1 MMRLDGA
8 RAMVTGGSS
17 GIGLATARLLASAGC
32 AVTVL
37 GSDPQRVADAA
48 RAVTGTGEVCDFT
61 DAAAV
66 SAHAERLADGLPF
79 DVVVHSAGLGLRV
92 AAAATGAEELDRMLA
107 VNVRAPM
114 LLTAALLPA
123 MTARGAGRL
132 VFVGSIAGA
141 VGAAGEAAYAA
152 GKAALQA
159 YADSLLV
166 ELTGTGVGV
175 TTVLPGVVDT
185 PFFTRRGVPYHR
197 DRPRP
202 VPSARVAKAV
212 VRAVRRDRTLV
223 TVPGWLRV
231 PIALHAALP
240 QSFGRMA
247 GRWGR

>member
-8 RAMVTGGSS
+8 RVLVTGGSS
-17 GIGLATARLLASAGC
+17 GIGLATARRLSAAGC

-37 GSDPQRVADAA
+37 GSDPHRVADAA

-66 SAHAERLADGLPF
+66 SALAERLSAETPF
-79 DVVVHSAGLGLRV
+79 DVVVHSAGLGLRED
-92 AAAATGAEELDRMLA
+92 AAATGPAELDRILA
-107 VNVRAPM
+107 VNVRAPI
-114 LLTAALLPA
+114 LLTGALLPA
-123 MTARGAGRL
+123 MTARGTGRL

-166 ELTGTGVGV
+166 ELAGSGVGV
-175 TTVLPGVVDT
+175 TTVLPGAVDT
-185 PFFTRRGVPYHR
+185 PFFARRGVPYHR

-202 VPSARVAKAV
+202 VPSARVAKAI
-212 VRAVRRDRTLV
+212 VRGVRHDRTLV
-223 TVPGWLRV
+223 TVPGWLRL
-231 PIALHAALP
+231 PIALHAAAP
-240 QSFGRMA
+240 QTFGRLA